1 MSIVTLEQAKQ
12 QLNIDLAY
20 TGDDKEL
27 QGYVDAVTAVVED
40 YTGIVIEQRQVT
52 QRIELRGASTFLLA
66 NVPVVSLDSLTSVD
80 GTQAWDVADL
90 DVDPDSG
97 RVTVL
102 RGSRPKGL
110 FVAVSTVGY
119 ATDEVPARFVRGALV
134 ILQHTWETQRGQ
146 GSVGAGVVGA
156 EESWDPAS
164 SFSIPRRA
172 LEWLGEPLPGIA

>member
-1 MSIVTLEQAKQ
+1 MSIVTLEQAKR

-20 TGDDKEL
+20 TADDEEL

-66 NVPVVSLDSLTSVD
+66 HVPVISLDSLESAD
-80 GTQAWDVADL
+80 GTQTWDVADL

-102 RGSRPKGL
+102 RGSLPRGL
-110 FVAVSTVGY
+110 FVATSTVGY
-119 ATDEVPARFVRGALV
+119 AADSAPLRYVRGALV
-134 ILQHTWETQRGQ
+134 ILQHVWETQRGP
-146 GSVGAGVVGA
+146 GLTPGGVIG
-156 EESWDPAS
+156 EQETYDPRA

-172 LEWLGEPLPGIA
+172 MEWLGEPLPGIA